1 MNDENVWLYD
11 ESPEDVEE
19 LVSAMSIK
27 ELKELV
33 AAGSGFW
40 SKDCDRQAKIHKI
53 IAGEKYSRTHCRS

>member
-19 LVSAMSIK
+19 LVSIMSIK
-27 ELKELV
+27 ELNELV

-40 SKDCDRQAKIHKI
+40 SRDQDRDAKIHKI
-53 IAGEKYSRTHCRS
+53 IAGEKFRRTHCS